1 MEYKKLGEK
10 YYVRFDLDDEI
21 ISGLIDIC
29 KKNNIKSA
37 TFSGIG
43 GCKTAEIQTF
53 IPEKKEFET
62 TFLEGMLELISING
76 NIISDDKNYY
86 HHTHALYTYLEGG
99 AHKTIGGHMKS
110 TKVLYTAEIELNPVM
125 GGAIKRKYDPVTNT
139 GFWDF
144 Q

>member
-1 MEYKKLGEK
+1 MEYKKLGDK

-37 TFSGIG
+37 TFAGIG

-53 IPEKKEFET
+53 IPEKKAFET

-76 NIISDDKNYY
+76 NIISDDENYY
-86 HHTHALYTYLEGG
+86 HHTHALYTYLEDGV
-99 AHKTIGGHMKS
+99 HKTIGGHMKS
-110 TKVLYTAEIELNPVM
+110 TKVLYAAEIELNPVM

-144 Q
+144 

>member
-1 MEYKKLGEK
+1 MEYKKLGDK

-37 TFSGIG
+37 TFAGIG

-53 IPEKKEFET
+53 IPEKKAFET

-76 NIISDDKNYY
+76 NIISDDENYY
-86 HHTHALYTYLEGG
+86 HHTHALYTYLEDGV
-99 AHKTIGGHMKS
+99 HKTIGGHMKS
-110 TKVLYTAEIELNPVM
+110 TEVLYTAEIELNPVM

-144 Q
+144 